1 MKGLRNLTKDA
12 ATLRRRL
19 REDRATNIALIAAL
33 VAILPLWLATLMLNA
48 PTRTALRA
56 GVHVSPEA
64 LLILLLIVLPLIF
77 WISGALS
84 FSPWALRLLRP
95 VLILAPLGNVLALV
109 DAYSHL
115 DAIALATA
123 SGLNA
128 PPEVNPFVIL
138 STWLLSLAISVT
150 AALIG
155 WLAYSRSLLAA
166 IGSNRVP

>member
-1 MKGLRNLTKDA
+1 MGAMKDLRNLTKDA
-12 ATLRRRL
+12 ARRL

-33 VAILPLWLATLMLNA
+33 VAILPLWPATLMLDA
-48 PTRTALRA
+48 PTRIAQRA
-56 GVHVSPEA
+56 GVHVSPEG

-77 WISGALS
+77 WILGALS

-95 VLILAPLGNVLALV
+95 VLVLAPLGNMLALV

-123 SGLNA
+123 SGSGA

-138 STWLLSLAISVT
+138 STWFLSLAISVT

-155 WLAYSRSLLAA
+155 GLAYSRSLLAA
-166 IGSNRVP
+166 IRLNRVP